1 MEKSETAPS
10 LLMIRRARMLLVG
23 ATLLWA
29 LSFPLVRGLQIAE
42 KAQVPDMADSTLAGG
57 SLFIRFGLGAVVLLL
72 FYGRGLLNVTGAE
85 WSQALGLG
93 AFGGVGL
100 YLQTLG
106 LAWTDASVSAF
117 LTQLYTLLVPLIVAF
132 RDRRFPSGR
141 VMVACVLVLAGV
153 AMLSPGLL
161 THLTLGPGEMV
172 ILISTGFIAG
182 QIVWVERPLYAG
194 NRSGLVTLIMFAVMA
209 IAAGLGYL
217 TRGGTVGDLGRLLDS
232 STLWEMTLVLVLLCT
247 VATYFVM
254 NTWQRYV
261 TATEA
266 GLIYCIEPVMA
277 TALSAFVP
285 GWISRIASISYTN
298 EILGWAL
305 AIGGVLIL
313 TATILVAT
321 EKPRD

>member
-1 MEKSETAPS
+1 
-10 LLMIRRARMLLVG
+10 MIRRARMLLVG

-42 KAQVPDMADSTLAGG
+42 KAQVPDMADSTLAGAN
-57 SLFIRFGLGAVVLLL
+57 LFIRFGLGAVVLLL
-72 FYGRGLLNVTGAE
+72 FYGRGLFNVTRAE

-93 AFGGVGL
+93 AFGGAGL

-141 VMVACVLVLAGV
+141 VIIACVLVLAGV

-161 THLTLGPGEMV
+161 THLTLGPGELV

-182 QIVWVERPLYAG
+182 QIVWVERPMYAG

-209 IAAGLGYL
+209 AAAGLGYL

-261 TATEA
+261 SATEA

-285 GWISRIASISYTN
+285 GWISSIASISYTN

-321 EKPRD
+321 EKPRA

>member
-1 MEKSETAPS
+1 MEKSDTSPS

-57 SLFIRFGLGAVVLLL
+57 SLFIRFGLGAAVLLL
-72 FYGRGLLNVTGAE
+72 FYGRGLLNVTRAE
-85 WSQALGLG
+85 WSQSLGLG
-93 AFGGVGL
+93 ALGGAGL

-141 VMVACVLVLAGV
+141 VIIACVLVLAGV
-153 AMLSPGLL
+153 VMLSPGLL
-161 THLTLGPGEMV
+161 THLTLGPGELV

-182 QIVWVERPLYAG
+182 QIVWVERPMYAG
-194 NRSGLVTLIMFAVMA
+194 NRSGLVTLIMFAIMSG
-209 IAAGLGYL
+209 AAGLGYL
-217 TRGGTVGDLGRLLDS
+217 TRGGTVSDLGRLLNN

-261 TATEA
+261 SATEA

-285 GWISRIASISYTN
+285 GWISSIASISYTN

-321 EKPRD
+321 EKPRA